1 MSTRNFR
8 VKNGIDIGS
17 AVTIDGSSGIITAT
31 TFIGDGSALTNVT
44 STGSGIEI
52 KDDGATVGVAA
63 TIEFG
68 SNIDVSPL
76 SAGIVTVTAPDQ
88 GISGIDTTTTSFF
101 NDVQIGGAVTAT
113 TFIGDGSGLTGV
125 VGSGSGVV
133 VEEDGTTVGT
143 AGTINFVNLTVSPI
157 SAGIVTVSTQSA
169 DNFTAGSLNVTGVS
183 TFGGESNFNDNINI
197 STGST
202 AIFGSDLLVYRQPT
216 GDQNSV
222 VAYKG
227 SNDFEIHSDEITL
240 RDSDDSRSIAR
251 FSEGSTTFYG
261 LGFPLMNLSNNNVT
275 TYTSLVVNGGITAS
289 GNGHSFGSG
298 SQLTFT
304 FGTKNQIKSIQ
315 SKDFEISNTYPGK
328 KLELTAQG
336 GVELSSFNNGTPSPL
351 LRADTGIEVLGI
363 STFTNSVN
371 LNDGATIPEGES
383 LDFGTDFS
391 ISRFSNQNKARI
403 QYTGPGDFT
412 FEIDDVD
419 FRNSGNTETLM
430 TLRNG
435 GGVSLYYNNNIKL
448 SSTNTG
454 VTVSGDL
461 TASGLSLPT
470 LTDITDAFGVSNTLN
485 FGGDMSIFHMQDPLH
500 GTTNRIVV
508 DENNLIIG
516 TKGES
521 SGNTY
526 YNSLISLDV
535 GNDLGFTDGNNAF
548 VILGFGTAGPRLTTE
563 DAGVSIGGTVRLTGG
578 LTLETNNTTIVGAS
592 GSTGQIKQ
600 IGGVPFYYDGSA
612 WREFVL
618 SSGTSV
624 TQPADTDWD
633 NVVFRSTFDTNFT
646 DAKFGA
652 TPTYTSTNSSIV
664 GSPVKI
670 GTGAFRNIGGA
681 VVGAGV
687 SFPYRSEYDFTGS
700 WTIEFWAYHDQLP
713 DAAYTSLISQVSTT
727 DGSADWTFGVYN
739 NGGSIIWYWANEN
752 SSLGF
757 RTLHIAGT
765 TTFNTIYLDKWTHY
779 TLVREGDNGSIHLYI
794 NGTETVYTV
803 NDNVIDNDI
812 ILSPNSDAGLGFG
825 AAFGNSVPT
834 INTIPWNQNHSI
846 DVIFDDA
853 RITCG
858 VGTAGQRYTS
868 VGLTTAQTFTPST
881 TALPTTGTLSSVINP
896 PGDKYGEITLGS
908 PASWTGTSGVTVTQE
923 SAGNYRLTFT
933 SSYTDLDDY
942 FVLTQPMDQGFASY
956 VGVAR
961 STDYV
966 DFTINRQSDD
976 STVDTGS
983 LSVQIKNHI

>member
-1 MSTRNFR
+1 
-8 VKNGIDIGS
+8 
-17 AVTIDGSSGIITAT
+17 
-31 TFIGDGSALTNVT
+31 
-44 STGSGIEI
+44 
-52 KDDGATVGVAA
+52 
-63 TIEFG
+63 
-68 SNIDVSPL
+68 
-76 SAGIVTVTAPDQ
+76 
-88 GISGIDTTTTSFF
+88 
-101 NDVQIGGAVTAT
+101 
-113 TFIGDGSGLTGV
+113 
-125 VGSGSGVV
+125 
-133 VEEDGTTVGT
+133 
-143 AGTINFVNLTVSPI
+143 
-157 SAGIVTVSTQSA
+157 
-169 DNFTAGSLNVTGVS
+169 
-183 TFGGESNFNDNINI
+183 
-197 STGST
+197 
-202 AIFGSDLLVYRQPT
+202 
-216 GDQNSV
+216 
-222 VAYKG
+222 
-227 SNDFEIHSDEITL
+227 
-240 RDSDDSRSIAR
+240 
-251 FSEGSTTFYG
+251 
-261 LGFPLMNLSNNNVT
+261 
-275 TYTSLVVNGGITAS
+275 
-289 GNGHSFGSG
+289 
-298 SQLTFT
+298 
-304 FGTKNQIKSIQ
+304 
-315 SKDFEISNTYPGK
+315 
-328 KLELTAQG
+328 
-336 GVELSSFNNGTPSPL
+336 
-351 LRADTGIEVLGI
+351 
-363 STFTNSVN
+363 
-371 LNDGATIPEGES
+371 
-383 LDFGTDFS
+383 
-391 ISRFSNQNKARI
+391 
-403 QYTGPGDFT
+403 
-412 FEIDDVD
+412 
-419 FRNSGNTETLM
+419 
-430 TLRNG
+430 
-435 GGVSLYYNNNIKL
+435 
-448 SSTNTG
+448 
-454 VTVSGDL
+454 
-461 TASGLSLPT
+461 
-470 LTDITDAFGVSNTLN
+470 
-485 FGGDMSIFHMQDPLH
+485 
-500 GTTNRIVV
+500 V

-600 IGGVPFYYDGSA
+600 IGGAPFYYDGSA

-713 DAAYTSLISQVSTT
+713 DTTYTSLISQVSTT
-727 DGSADWTFGVYN
+727 DGAADWTFGIYN
-739 NGGSIIWYWANEN
+739 NGGSVIWYWANEN

-765 TTFNTIYLDKWTHY
+765 TTFNTLYLDRWTHY

-794 NGTETVYTV
+794 NGTETVYTI
-803 NDNVIDNDI
+803 NDNIIDNDI

-825 AAFGNSVPT
+825 AAFGNGVPT

-868 VGLTTAQTFTPST
+868 VGINTSQTFTPST